1 MKANDTYIA
10 QDAHLEHYSAKTD
23 PGDRASSD
31 LYPRALELQRRTGSS
46 AFVVATTSAALNTAA
61 PISVILSSGNF
72 AREFGEAKFVEH
84 LAPLLALHV
93 KRSPCP
99 VFWQSQRDNSII
111 FEIPRPAQKISIAE
125 ADQAGVAFP
134 VNLGNRKTG
143 IAIFF
148 CPSVTIT
155 RDMQLDFHRKIY
167 QILRELIDMENKSA
181 GRFSAMNAR
190 ETECLQHAGN
200 GLTSEDIAEHL
211 GLSVHTV
218 NAHLS
223 SATSKLDSVNRIQA
237 IAKAIRLGLIN

>member
-1 MKANDTYIA
+1 MKADDTYTA
-10 QDAHLEHYSAKTD
+10 QDAHLEYYSSGID
-23 PGDRASSD
+23 SDDRSSSD
-31 LYPRALELQRRTGSS
+31 LFPRALELQRRTDSTS
-46 AFVVATTSAALNTAA
+46 FVIATTSAALNAHT
-61 PISVILSSGNF
+61 PVSVVLSSGNF
-72 AREFGEAKFVEH
+72 AHEFGEEKFMDH

-99 VFWQSQRDNSII
+99 AYWQSQRDNSVI
-111 FEIPRPAQKISIAE
+111 FEMPRPAQKIVVAE

-143 IAIFF
+143 VAIFF
-148 CPSVTIT
+148 NPSVTIT
-155 RDMQLDFHRKIY
+155 RDMQLDCHRKIHH
-167 QILRELIDMENKSA
+167 ILRELIDMEHKTT
-181 GRFSAMNAR
+181 GRFSAMNVR

-200 GLTSEDIAEHL
+200 GLTSEDIAELL
-211 GLSVHTV
+211 GLSVHTI